1 MRLFFYNCIIL
12 ILLPILITRLIFKN
26 LQDKDYL
33 KNFSNRLG
41 FYKIKSYENTIWFH
55 AVSLGEVISSQKIVK
70 KLLKDNKVILSVS
83 TPTGLREAK
92 KIYGQNLLV
101 VYAPWDFSIFVKSF
115 LNKFRPKALI
125 LFETE
130 IWPSMIHACWK
141 NNIPVILSNA
151 RLSESS
157 YKKYEFISVFINST
171 LNKLSLILVQSHE
184 HASRF
189 KALGINNDII
199 FKVGSTKFDLESDN
213 KFETSDINLCHDFI
227 LAASTHKGE
236 DELIISSYLKLKE
249 EFKDL
254 KLVLVP
260 RHPERANT
268 IKDILKRKN
277 MDSEISSDIKFN
289 LNKHD
294 VVVINATGLLNILYK
309 RAKVSFIGGS
319 LFNKYGGHNIIE
331 PAFNKSPFIVGPHMK
346 NFEDVLSLFL
356 KKDACIQ
363 LKSPLQLYDA
373 FKKLLNNDELRT
385 HMIDN
390 AFRVVSENKGS
401 SNQQYKYIKHLINQ
415 L

>member
-1 MRLFFYNCIIL
+1 M
-12 ILLPILITRLIFKN
+12 LPILIIRLIFKN

-41 FYKIKSYENTIWFH
+41 FYKIKSYQNIIWFH

-70 KLLKDNKVILSVS
+70 KLLEDNKVILSVS

-157 YKKYEFISVFINST
+157 YKKYEFINVFINST
-171 LNKLSLILVQSHE
+171 LNKLSLILAQSHE

-213 KFETSDINLCHDFI
+213 EFATSDANLCHDFI

-268 IKDILKRKN
+268 IKDILKSKN

-319 LFNKYGGHNIIE
+319 LFSKYGGHNIIE

-363 LKSPLQLYDA
+363 LKSPVQLHDA

-390 AFRVVSENKGS
+390 AIRVVSENKGS
-401 SNQQYKYIKHLINQ
+401 SNQQYKYIKHLIN
-415 L
+415 

>member
-12 ILLPILITRLIFKN
+12 ILLPILIIRLIFKN

-41 FYKIKSYENTIWFH
+41 FYKIKSYQNIIWFH

-70 KLLKDNKVILSVS
+70 KLLEDNKVILSVS

-157 YKKYEFISVFINST
+157 YKKYEFISIFINST

-213 KFETSDINLCHDFI
+213 EFETSDINLCNDFI

-319 LFNKYGGHNIIE
+319 LFSKYGGHNIIE

-363 LKSPLQLYDA
+363 LKSPVQLHDA

-390 AFRVVSENKGS
+390 AIRVVSENKGS
-401 SNQQYKYIKHLINQ
+401 SNQQYKYIKHLIN
-415 L
+415 

>member
-12 ILLPILITRLIFKN
+12 ILLPILIIRLIFKN

-41 FYKIKSYENTIWFH
+41 FYKIKSYQNTIWFH

-157 YKKYEFISVFINST
+157 YKNYEFIRVFINST
-171 LNKLSLILVQSHE
+171 LNKLSLILAQSHE

-213 KFETSDINLCHDFI
+213 QFEISDINLCHDFI

-277 MDSEISSDIKFN
+277 MDSEISSDIRFN

-319 LFNKYGGHNIIE
+319 LFSKYGGHNIIE

-363 LKSPLQLYDA
+363 LKSPVLLYDA

-390 AFRVVSENKGS
+390 AIRVVSENKGS
-401 SNQQYKYIKHLINQ
+401 SNQQYKYIKHLIN
-415 L
+415 

>member
-1 MRLFFYNCIIL
+1 
-12 ILLPILITRLIFKN
+12 
-26 LQDKDYL
+26 
-33 KNFSNRLG
+33 
-41 FYKIKSYENTIWFH
+41 
-55 AVSLGEVISSQKIVK
+55 VSLGEVISSQKIVK
-70 KLLKDNKVILSVS
+70 KLLEDNKVILSVS

-92 KIYGQNLLV
+92 RIYGQNLLV

-157 YKKYEFISVFINST
+157 YKKYEFINVFINST
-171 LNKLSLILVQSHE
+171 LNKLSLILAQSHE

-213 KFETSDINLCHDFI
+213 EFATSDANLCHDFI

-268 IKDILKRKN
+268 IKDILKSKN

-319 LFNKYGGHNIIE
+319 LFSKYGGHNIIE

-363 LKSPLQLYDA
+363 LKSPVQLHDA

-385 HMIDN
+385 YMIDN
-390 AFRVVSENKGS
+390 AIRVVSENKGS
-401 SNQQYKYIKHLINQ
+401 SNQQYKYIKHLIN
-415 L
+415 

>member
-12 ILLPILITRLIFKN
+12 ILLPILIIRLIFKN
-26 LQDKDYL
+26 LKDKDYL

-41 FYKIKSYENTIWFH
+41 FYKIKSYQNTIWFH

-92 KIYGQNLLV
+92 RIYGQNLLV

-157 YKKYEFISVFINST
+157 YKKYEFTNVFINST

-189 KALGINNDII
+189 KALGINSDII

-213 KFETSDINLCHDFI
+213 EFETSDINSCNDFI

-268 IKDILKRKN
+268 IKDILKSKN
-277 MDSEISSDIKFN
+277 MESEISSDIKFN

-319 LFNKYGGHNIIE
+319 LFSKYGGHNIIE

-363 LKSPLQLYDA
+363 LKSPLQLHDA

-385 HMIDN
+385 YMIDN
-390 AFRVVSENKGS
+390 AIRVVSENKGS
-401 SNQQYKYIKHLINQ
+401 SNQQYKYIKHLIN
-415 L
+415 

>member
-12 ILLPILITRLIFKN
+12 ILLPILIIRLIFKN

-41 FYKIKSYENTIWFH
+41 LYKIKSYQNTIWFH

-157 YKKYEFISVFINST
+157 YKKYEFINVFINST

-189 KALGINNDII
+189 KALGINSDII

-213 KFETSDINLCHDFI
+213 EFETSDVNLCHDFI
-227 LAASTHKGE
+227 LAASTHQGE

-277 MDSEISSDIKFN
+277 MDSEISSDIRFN

-319 LFNKYGGHNIIE
+319 LFSKYGGHNIIE

-363 LKSPLQLYDA
+363 LKNPVQLYDA

-390 AFRVVSENKGS
+390 AIRVVSENKGS
-401 SNQQYKYIKHLINQ
+401 SNQQYKYIKHLIN
-415 L
+415 

>member
-12 ILLPILITRLIFKN
+12 ILLPILIIRLIFKN
-26 LQDKDYL
+26 LQDKDHL

-41 FYKIKSYENTIWFH
+41 LYKIKSYQNTIWFH

-157 YKKYEFISVFINST
+157 YKKYEFINLFINST
-171 LNKLSLILVQSHE
+171 LNKFSLILAQSHE

-213 KFETSDINLCHDFI
+213 EFETSDANLCHDFI

-268 IKDILKRKN
+268 IKDILKSKN
-277 MDSEISSDIKFN
+277 MESEISSDIKFN

-319 LFNKYGGHNIIE
+319 LFSKYGGHNIIE

-363 LKSPLQLYDA
+363 LKSPVQLYDA

-390 AFRVVSENKGS
+390 AIRVVSENKGS
-401 SNQQYKYIKHLINQ
+401 SNQQYKYIKHLIN
-415 L
+415 

>member
-33 KNFSNRLG
+33 KNFTNRLG
-41 FYKIKSYENTIWFH
+41 FYKIKSYQNTIWFH

-213 KFETSDINLCHDFI
+213 EFETSDINSCNDFI
-227 LAASTHKGE
+227 LAASTHTGE

-319 LFNKYGGHNIIE
+319 LFSKYGGHNIIE

-363 LKSPLQLYDA
+363 LKSPVQLHDA

-390 AFRVVSENKGS
+390 AIRVVSENKGS
-401 SNQQYKYIKHLINQ
+401 SNQQYKYIKHLIN
-415 L
+415 

>member
-12 ILLPILITRLIFKN
+12 ILLPILIIRLIFKN

-41 FYKIKSYENTIWFH
+41 FYKIKSYQNIIWFH

-70 KLLKDNKVILSVS
+70 KLLEDNKVILSVS

-157 YKKYEFISVFINST
+157 YKKYEFINVFINST
-171 LNKLSLILVQSHE
+171 LNKLSLILAQSHE

-213 KFETSDINLCHDFI
+213 EFATSDANLCHDFI

-268 IKDILKRKN
+268 IKDILKSKN

-319 LFNKYGGHNIIE
+319 LFSKYGGHNIIE

-363 LKSPLQLYDA
+363 LKSPVLLYDA

-390 AFRVVSENKGS
+390 AIRVVSENKGS
-401 SNQQYKYIKHLINQ
+401 SNQQYKYIKHLIN
-415 L
+415 

>member
-41 FYKIKSYENTIWFH
+41 FYKIKSYQNTIWFH

-92 KIYGQNLLV
+92 RIYGQNLLV

-157 YKKYEFISVFINST
+157 YKKYEFIRVFINST

-319 LFNKYGGHNIIE
+319 LFSKYGGHNIIE

-363 LKSPLQLYDA
+363 LKSPVQLYDA

-385 HMIDN
+385 YMIDN
-390 AFRVVSENKGS
+390 AIRVVSENKGS
-401 SNQQYKYIKHLINQ
+401 SNQQYKYIKHLIN
-415 L
+415 

>member
-41 FYKIKSYENTIWFH
+41 FYKIKSYQNTIWFH

-92 KIYGQNLLV
+92 RIYGQNLLV

-213 KFETSDINLCHDFI
+213 EFETSDINLCNDFI

-319 LFNKYGGHNIIE
+319 LFSKYGGHNIIE

-363 LKSPLQLYDA
+363 LKSPVQLHDA

-385 HMIDN
+385 YMIDN
-390 AFRVVSENKGS
+390 AIRVVSENKGS
-401 SNQQYKYIKHLINQ
+401 SNQQYKYIKHLIN
-415 L
+415 

>member
-12 ILLPILITRLIFKN
+12 ILLPILIIRLIFKN

-41 FYKIKSYENTIWFH
+41 FYKIKSYQNIIWFH

-213 KFETSDINLCHDFI
+213 EFETSDINLCHDFI

-319 LFNKYGGHNIIE
+319 LFSKYGGHNIIE

-363 LKSPLQLYDA
+363 LKSPVQLHDA

-390 AFRVVSENKGS
+390 AIRVVSENKGS
-401 SNQQYKYIKHLINQ
+401 SNQQYKYIKHLIN
-415 L
+415 

>member
-12 ILLPILITRLIFKN
+12 ILLPILIIRLIFKN

-41 FYKIKSYENTIWFH
+41 FYKIKSYQNTIWFH

-70 KLLKDNKVILSVS
+70 KLLEDNKVILSVS

-171 LNKLSLILVQSHE
+171 LNKLSLILAQSHE

-213 KFETSDINLCHDFI
+213 EFETSDINLCHDFI

-268 IKDILKRKN
+268 IKDILKSKN

-319 LFNKYGGHNIIE
+319 LFSKYGGHNIIE

-363 LKSPLQLYDA
+363 LKSPVQLHDA

-390 AFRVVSENKGS
+390 AIRVVSENKGS
-401 SNQQYKYIKHLINQ
+401 SNQQYKYIKHLIN
-415 L
+415 

>member
-1 MRLFFYNCIIL
+1 M
-12 ILLPILITRLIFKN
+12 LPILIIRLIFKN

-33 KNFSNRLG
+33 KNFTNRLG
-41 FYKIKSYENTIWFH
+41 FYKIKSYQNIIWFH

-70 KLLKDNKVILSVS
+70 KLLEDNKVILSVS

-157 YKKYEFISVFINST
+157 YKKYEFISIFINST

-189 KALGINNDII
+189 NALGINNDII

-213 KFETSDINLCHDFI
+213 EFATSDANLCHDFI

-268 IKDILKRKN
+268 IKDILKSKN

-319 LFNKYGGHNIIE
+319 LFSKYGGHNIIE

-363 LKSPLQLYDA
+363 LKSPVQLHDA

-390 AFRVVSENKGS
+390 AIRVVSENKVS
-401 SNQQYKYIKHLINQ
+401 SNQQYKYIKHLIN
-415 L
+415 

>member
-41 FYKIKSYENTIWFH
+41 FYKIKSYQNTIWFH

-92 KIYGQNLLV
+92 RIYGQNLLV

-213 KFETSDINLCHDFI
+213 EFETSDINLCHDFI

-277 MDSEISSDIKFN
+277 MESKISSNIKFN

-319 LFNKYGGHNIIE
+319 LFSKYGGHNIIE

-363 LKSPLQLYDA
+363 LKSPVQLHDA

-385 HMIDN
+385 YMIDN
-390 AFRVVSENKGS
+390 AIRVVSENKGS
-401 SNQQYKYIKHLINQ
+401 SNQQYKYIKHLIN
-415 L
+415 

>member
-70 KLLKDNKVILSVS
+70 KLLEDNKVILSVS

-213 KFETSDINLCHDFI
+213 EFETSDINLCHDFI

-268 IKDILKRKN
+268 IKDILKSKN

-319 LFNKYGGHNIIE
+319 LFSKYGGHNIIE

-363 LKSPLQLYDA
+363 LKSPVQLYDA

-390 AFRVVSENKGS
+390 AIRVVSENKGS
-401 SNQQYKYIKHLINQ
+401 SNQQYKYIKHLIN
-415 L
+415 

>member
-12 ILLPILITRLIFKN
+12 ILLPILIIRLIFKN

-41 FYKIKSYENTIWFH
+41 FYKIKSYQNTIWFH

-101 VYAPWDFSIFVKSF
+101 VYAPWDFSIFVKNF

-171 LNKLSLILVQSHE
+171 LNKLSLVLAQSHE

-213 KFETSDINLCHDFI
+213 EFETSDVNLCHDFI

-260 RHPERANT
+260 RHSERANT
-268 IKDILKRKN
+268 IKDILKSKN

-294 VVVINATGLLNILYK
+294 VVIINATGLLNILYK

-319 LFNKYGGHNIIE
+319 LFSKYGGHNIIE

-363 LKSPLQLYDA
+363 LKSPVQLYDA
-373 FKKLLNNDELRT
+373 YKKLLNNDELRT

-390 AFRVVSENKGS
+390 AIRVVSENKGS
-401 SNQQYKYIKHLINQ
+401 SNQQFKYIKHLIN
-415 L
+415 

>member
-12 ILLPILITRLIFKN
+12 ILLPILIIRLIFKN

-33 KNFSNRLG
+33 KNFTNRLG
-41 FYKIKSYENTIWFH
+41 FYKIKSYQNIIWFH

-213 KFETSDINLCHDFI
+213 EFETSDINLCHDFI

-268 IKDILKRKN
+268 IKDMLKRKN
-277 MDSEISSDIKFN
+277 MDSEVSSDIKFN

-294 VVVINATGLLNILYK
+294 VVVINATGLLNTLYK

-319 LFNKYGGHNIIE
+319 LFSKYGGHNIIE
-331 PAFNKSPFIVGPHMK
+331 PAFNKCSFIVGPHMK

-363 LKSPLQLYDA
+363 LKSPVLLYDA

-390 AFRVVSENKGS
+390 AIRVVSENKGS
-401 SNQQYKYIKHLINQ
+401 SNQQYKYIKHLIN
-415 L
+415 

>member
-1 MRLFFYNCIIL
+1 M
-12 ILLPILITRLIFKN
+12 LPILIIRLIFKN

-41 FYKIKSYENTIWFH
+41 FYKIKSYQNIIWFH

-70 KLLKDNKVILSVS
+70 KLLEDNKVILSVS

-157 YKKYEFISVFINST
+157 YKKYEFINVFINST
-171 LNKLSLILVQSHE
+171 LNKLSLILAQSHE

-213 KFETSDINLCHDFI
+213 EFATSDANLYHDFI

-268 IKDILKRKN
+268 IKDILKSKN

-319 LFNKYGGHNIIE
+319 LFSKYGGHNIIE

-390 AFRVVSENKGS
+390 AIRVVSENKGS
-401 SNQQYKYIKHLINQ
+401 SNQQYKYIKHLIN
-415 L
+415 

>member
-1 MRLFFYNCIIL
+1 
-12 ILLPILITRLIFKN
+12 LLPILIIRLIFKN

-41 FYKIKSYENTIWFH
+41 FYKIKSYQNIIWFH

-70 KLLKDNKVILSVS
+70 KLLEDNKVILSVS

-157 YKKYEFISVFINST
+157 YKKYEFINVFINST
-171 LNKLSLILVQSHE
+171 LNKLSLILAQSHE

-213 KFETSDINLCHDFI
+213 EFATSDANLCHDFI

-268 IKDILKRKN
+268 IKDILKSKN

-319 LFNKYGGHNIIE
+319 LFSKYGGHNIIE

-363 LKSPLQLYDA
+363 LKSPVQLHDA

-390 AFRVVSENKGS
+390 AIRVVSENKGS
-401 SNQQYKYIKHLINQ
+401 SNQQYKYIKHLIN
-415 L
+415 

>member
-12 ILLPILITRLIFKN
+12 ILLPILIIRLIFKN

-33 KNFSNRLG
+33 KNFTNRLG
-41 FYKIKSYENTIWFH
+41 FYKIKSYQNIIWFH

-151 RLSESS
+151 RLAESS
-157 YKKYEFISVFINST
+157 YKNYEFIRVFINST

-213 KFETSDINLCHDFI
+213 QFEISDINLCHDFI

-260 RHPERANT
+260 RHPERAST

-294 VVVINATGLLNILYK
+294 IFIINATGLLNILYK

-319 LFNKYGGHNIIE
+319 LFSKYGGHNIIE

-363 LKSPLQLYDA
+363 LKSPVQLYDA

-390 AFRVVSENKGS
+390 AIRVVSENKGS
-401 SNQQYKYIKHLINQ
+401 SNQQYKYIKHLIN
-415 L
+415 

>member
-41 FYKIKSYENTIWFH
+41 FYKIKSYQNTIWFH

-70 KLLKDNKVILSVS
+70 KLLEDNKVILSVS

-213 KFETSDINLCHDFI
+213 EFETSDINLCHDFI

-319 LFNKYGGHNIIE
+319 LFSKYGGHNIIE

-363 LKSPLQLYDA
+363 LKSPVQLHDA

-390 AFRVVSENKGS
+390 AIRVVSENKGS
-401 SNQQYKYIKHLINQ
+401 SNQQYKYIKHLIN
-415 L
+415 